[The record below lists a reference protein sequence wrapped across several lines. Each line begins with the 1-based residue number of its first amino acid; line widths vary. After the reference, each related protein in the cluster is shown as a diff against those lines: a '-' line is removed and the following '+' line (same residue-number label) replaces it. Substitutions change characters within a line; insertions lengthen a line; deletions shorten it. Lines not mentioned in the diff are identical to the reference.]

1 MRTSGARGGAFG
13 RLGQLPSRQ
22 FDPRECYGE
31 LSREGRRV
39 LEILASSKR
48 LPSTQVPHEAATR
61 GPRATSTTHL
71 SWPDD
76 EEEQRQQHSDGHAAD
91 VDAVLPVAPPARK
104 SNVTRR
110 PRARRDV
117 VPVTASARWRG
128 GSRRLRTNSQ
138 DNLAH
143 WSSSTPSLTNR
154 GRPRRAR
161 RGRIRSSARCNR
173 HHLLRHKA
181 HCSSERERPSV
192 RDSRRLDAAACVTW
206 VPAARQRSPAG
217 RRTTRTAS
225 FMTNGTKKTTVMC
238 SRCSARVFASESLLA
253 VVRH

>member
-1 MRTSGARGGAFG
+1 MAATRAA
-13 RLGQLPSRQ
+13 GQLPHN
-22 FDPRECYGE
+22 P
-31 LSREGRRV
+31 
-39 LEILASSKR
+39 
-48 LPSTQVPHEAATR
+48 
-61 GPRATSTTHL
+61 L

-76 EEEQRQQHSDGHAAD
+76 EEEQRQQHSYRDRSN

-192 RDSRRLDAAACVTW
+192 RDSRRLCAAACVSW
-206 VPAARQRSPAG
+206 EPAARQRSPTE
-217 RRTTRTAS
+217 RSTTRTAS
-225 FMTNGTKKTTVMC
+225 FIENGTREILLMC
-238 SRCSARVFASESLLA
+238 SRCSTAPGWRFFLRLESFL
-253 VVRH
+253 VSYSR